1 MDGFPAFF
9 MKSMAKPAPGAAYRD
24 KPWFSL
30 LLCGMLLMGLF
41 LPSQTTAAQAD
52 TPPFP
57 ESFINEQKSHLQ
69 RLIDALDT
77 SQPELQRI
85 VKLWHAG
92 SRQQALRNLLLLP
105 AIQQPTPPFPA
116 PPFVDDALLQRAEAA
131 CRNRFFILEQWIEP
145 PRRPDGFLDW
155 HYRGPKGDKEVAW
168 MLNRHRP
175 LLDLAAAWQSTG
187 QARYRKAL
195 NRLLKDWVLAN
206 PYPDDLT
213 FSPPWRALE
222 TARRILEVWPAIFAS
237 GALDPSTKLL
247 LLASLP
253 HHADALRHHASF
265 WGGNHL
271 ITEKMALLQLS
282 VTWPVFQKTDSW
294 RQHAVTTLS
303 RQFMAQ
309 SYPDGSYKELSN
321 HYQRVVLRNARR
333 FLQLL
338 AAFDPDF
345 RQRQVYHRIEDMW
358 DFFAGATRPDGT
370 GPLNNAS
377 DVEPNATILRRVWE
391 FHRRPDWLHIASGG
405 TAGTAPEPPHHR
417 LFPYAGQVFLRN
429 HWRPDGDW
437 IYFDAGPYGT
447 AHQHVDRL
455 HLSAVLRGRPLLT
468 DSGRYNY
475 RPGPLKDFFQGP
487 DGHATLL
494 VDGHPPLQAPRA
506 VSQPLPLRM
515 ERVEGSAYASA
526 RAAFPQPAA
535 SLTAPVSWDRSLVYH
550 PEGFLL
556 IIDHLRTFTS
566 HQIQFRFPFHP
577 DLSRPETIAALRPLH
592 AARDLKASTVPG
604 FYSPQY
610 NQKQESWVRSFSGV
624 LHQPTT
630 FVWLL
635 RNPDAPAESFRILH
649 TGPDSIHLRRLP
661 NGPTFQIPTG
671 YDAPPP
677 FRILPEPH

>member
-1 MDGFPAFF
+1 MNGIPALF
-9 MKSMAKPAPGAAYRD
+9 MKSTAKPAQGTSAQG
-24 KPWFSL
+24 KSSFSVL
-30 LLCGMLLMGLF
+30 LLSMALLGLF
-41 LPSQTTAAQAD
+41 LPARDAGAQAD
-52 TPPFP
+52 TPPFSQ
-57 ESFINEQKSHLQ
+57 SFLTEQNSHLQ

-77 SQPELQRI
+77 NQPELQRI
-85 VKLWHAG
+85 VKLWREG
-92 SRQQALRNLLLLP
+92 SPQHALRDLLQLP
-105 AIQQPTPPFPA
+105 AIQEPTPPFPA
-116 PPFVDDALLQRAEAA
+116 PPFVDEALLQRAEAA
-131 CRNRFFILEQWIEP
+131 CHDRFFILEQWIEP

-155 HYRGPKGDKEVAW
+155 HYRGPKDDKEVAW

-187 QARYRKAL
+187 QPRYREAL
-195 NRLLKDWVLAN
+195 NRLLQDWILAN
-206 PYPDDLT
+206 PYPDGLT
-213 FSPPWRALE
+213 FSPSWRALE
-222 TARRILEVWPAIFAS
+222 TARRILEVWPAMAAS
-237 GALDPSTKLL
+237 GALDPSAKLL

-294 RQHAVTTLS
+294 REHAVANLS
-303 RQFMAQ
+303 KQFLAQ

-345 RQRQVYHRIEDMW
+345 RQLQVYRRIEDMW

-377 DVEPNATILRRVWE
+377 DVEPNAAILRRVWE
-391 FHRRPDWLHIASGG
+391 FHQRPDWLHIASGG
-405 TAGTAPEPPHHR
+405 TAGKAPEPPHHR
-417 LFPYAGQVFLRN
+417 LFPYAGQLFLRN
-429 HWRPDGDW
+429 HWGPDGDW

-475 RPGPLKDFFQGP
+475 RPGPLKDYFQGP
-487 DGHATLL
+487 DGHASLL
-494 VDGHPPLQAPRA
+494 VDGRPPRQAPRA
-506 VSQPLPLRM
+506 VSQPLPVRM
-515 ERVEGSAYASA
+515 ERVDGSAYASA

-535 SLTAPVSWDRSLVYH
+535 ALTAPVSWDRSIVYH
-550 PEGFLL
+550 PDGFLL
-556 IIDHLRTFTS
+556 IVDHLVTFAPQ
-566 HQIQFRFPFHP
+566 QIQFRFPFHP
-577 DLSRPETIAALRPLH
+577 DLSEPEIIAALRPLH
-592 AARDLKASTVPG
+592 AARDLKATTVPG

-610 NQKQESWVRSFSGV
+610 NQKQESRVRSFSGV
-624 LHQPTT
+624 VDRPTS

-635 RNPDAPAESFRILH
+635 KDPAAPSQNFRILH
-649 TGPDSIHLRRLP
+649 AGPDSVHLFRLP
-661 NGPTFQIPTG
+661 DGPTFQIPTG

-677 FRILPEPH
+677 FRILP